1 LSQSLIDP
9 VVRADRFID
18 TFDHLFAGAGSA
30 LSDDKNEARPVIQF
44 LLNQALKTEQALDP
58 NLTVLNYLRDRL
70 HRCGTKEGC
79 ASGDCGACTVVVSEL
94 TTDAMGQE
102 QLRYRSLNSCL
113 TFVASL
119 HGKQLISVEDLKHQ
133 GQLHSVQQ
141 AMVDCHGSQC
151 GFCTPGFVMSLFAL
165 QKNSA
170 EPASSETRHAQAHEA
185 LAGNLCRCTGYRPIL
200 AAAGQCCDRPP
211 SDAFDALTA
220 QTIARLRAIAPAQTG
235 ELNDGHKR
243 CLVPLTLNDLAD
255 LYQTYPEARLLAGG
269 TDLALEV
276 TQFHR
281 TLPVMIYVG
290 NVAEMKKVEHFED
303 RIEIGAAAVLTD
315 CYAALSHE
323 YPDFGGL
330 LHRFASLQIRN
341 QGTLGGNI
349 GNASPIGDAPP
360 LLIALGAQIVLR
372 KGAHRRTLALEDFFI
387 DYRVTARQESEFIER
402 IIVPRA
408 NPRQAFRAYKVSKRL
423 DDDISA
429 VCAAF
434 RVQVENGMVV
444 DARAA
449 FGGMAAIPKRAA
461 RCEQALAGQPWT
473 EATLERACAALAE
486 DFTPLTDFR
495 ASKEYRLLSAQ
506 NLLRKY
512 FIEVQ
517 TPHIQTRVTA
527 YV

>member
-1 LSQSLIDP
+1 M
-9 VVRADRFID
+9 
-18 TFDHLFAGAGSA
+18 
-30 LSDDKNEARPVIQF
+30 IQF
-44 LLNQALKTEQALDP
+44 LLNQELKTEQALDP
-58 NLTVLNYLRDRL
+58 NVTVLNYLREHL
-70 HRCGTKEGC
+70 HKSGTKEGC
-79 ASGDCGACTVVVSEL
+79 ASGDCGACTVVVGEL
-94 TTDAMGQE
+94 TTDAAGRE
-102 QLRYRSLNSCL
+102 QLSYRSLNSCL

-133 GQLHSVQQ
+133 GRLHSVQQ

-170 EPASSETRHAQAHEA
+170 ESASFETKHAQAHEA

-200 AAAGQCCDRPP
+200 AAAEQSCAQRQPDQ
-211 SDAFDALTA
+211 FDALKA
-220 QTIARLRAIAPAQTG
+220 QTIARLKAIAPTQTG
-235 ELNDGHKR
+235 ELNSGDKR
-243 CLVPLTLNDLAD
+243 CLVPLTVADLAD
-255 LYQTYPEARLLAGG
+255 LYDAYPQARLLAGG

-281 TLPVMIYVG
+281 PLPVMIYVG
-290 NVAEMKKVEHFED
+290 NVAAMKKIEHFGD
-303 RIEIGAAAVLTD
+303 RIEIGAATALTD
-315 CYAALSHE
+315 CYEALSRE
-323 YPDFGGL
+323 YPDFGEL

-360 LLIALGAQIVLR
+360 LLIALGAEIVLR
-372 KGAHRRTLALEDFFI
+372 KGEQTRTLALEDYFI
-387 DYRVTARQESEFIER
+387 DYRVTVRQESEFIER

-408 NPRQAFRAYKVSKRL
+408 NDRQTFRAYKVSKRL

-434 RVQVENGMVV
+434 RVHIENGAIV

-461 RCEQALAGQPWT
+461 HCEQALIGQPWT
-473 EATLERACAALAE
+473 SATIERACAALAE

>member
-1 LSQSLIDP
+1 M
-9 VVRADRFID
+9 
-18 TFDHLFAGAGSA
+18 
-30 LSDDKNEARPVIQF
+30 IQF
-44 LLNQALKTEQALDP
+44 LLNNELRTEHNLNP
-58 NLTVLNYLRDRL
+58 NLTVLNYLREHL
-70 HRCGTKEGC
+70 HRSGTKEGC
-79 ASGDCGACTVVVSEL
+79 ASGDCGACTVVIGEL
-94 TTDAMGQE
+94 HTDHEGE
-102 QLRYRSLNSCL
+102 KSLRYRSLNSCL

-165 QKNSA
+165 QKNSTG
-170 EPASSETRHAQAHEA
+170 SDSHQTHEA

-200 AAAGQCCDRPP
+200 AAAEQSCTHRQPDQ
-211 SDAFDALTA
+211 FDARQA
-220 QTIARLRAIAPAQTG
+220 QTIARLADIAPNQTG
-235 ELNDGHKR
+235 ELNDGNMR
-243 CLVPLTLNDLAD
+243 CSVPHTIADLAA
-255 LYQTYPEARLLAGG
+255 LYEANPQARLLAGG

-281 TLPVMIYVG
+281 PLAELIYVG
-290 NVAEMKKVEHFED
+290 NVAELKRIEHFED
-303 RIEIGAAAVLTD
+303 RLEIGAATPLTD
-315 CYAALSHE
+315 CYAALSAE
-323 YPDFGGL
+323 YPDFGQL
-330 LHRFASLQIRN
+330 LQRFASLQIRN

-349 GNASPIGDAPP
+349 GNASPIGDSPP

-372 KGAHRRTLALEDFFI
+372 KGDTRRTLALEDYFI
-387 DYRVTARQESEFIER
+387 DYRVTARQEGEFIET

-408 NPRQAFRAYKVSKRL
+408 NTLRAFRAYKVSKRL

-434 RVQVENGMVV
+434 NLHIEAGSVI
-444 DARAA
+444 DARVA
-449 FGGMAAIPKRAA
+449 FGGMAATPKRASA
-461 RCEQALAGQPWT
+461 CEQALTGAPWT
-473 EATLERACAALAE
+473 VETVEKACAALAR

-512 FIEVQ
+512 FLELQ
-517 TPHIQTRVTA
+517 GPHIQTRVTA